1 MVLSQKRL
9 GILAVALFAVS
20 TLAVAVDA
28 GPPLVNWT
36 APSTYTASGKHT
48 MSGELGSGPM
58 PFFPI
63 TPCRQFDSRNT
74 SVLSSGVDRTI
85 TVTGAPCGVPAGT
98 LAVSVNITIFN
109 ISGAGGNGTL
119 KLGTAAAPTTSW
131 INYPPTETQR
141 ANAGAVPLSG
151 GGAIVVQAAQGGGTL
166 DLIVDING
174 YYYNGSG
181 FLSMP
186 TGDFFGILGSF
197 AAGGINF
204 TRNLE
209 ASSTNSYGLRGQ
221 VASTGNGSAAVLG
234 EAYGATGSTA
244 GVLGVVTSTGSL
256 ASGVRG
262 IAGSGEP
269 VSPAGIGS
277 NMGVFGESNTGH
289 AIAGIAGVGG
299 DGALF
304 DLHDAG
310 GSAVALAFAAYKPGA
325 TAYAFYALTGDYGG
339 TGAKYFVEP
348 HPTDSAKVI
357 HYISLEG
364 GEAGTYSRG
373 SAQTVGGFATI
384 LIPEDFRMV
393 TDEEGMT
400 VLLTP
405 VGAQASMYVVSQ
417 DLNSVVVRSN
427 RDVKF
432 HYMINGVRRGYKNFQ
447 PVADGLEFMPFSPT
461 DRMPAFSA
469 ELKARLVANGTY
481 NEDGTVNMG
490 TAEKMGWTK
499 IWQEKAEATAKAA
512 AAHKDTM
519 SKNSQTP
526 PNQ

>member
-9 GILAVALFAVS
+9 GVLAVALFAIS

-36 APSTYTASGKHT
+36 APSSYTPSGKHV

-58 PFFPI
+58 TFFPI

-74 SVLSSGVDRTI
+74 SPLTSGVDRTI

-119 KLGTAAAPTTSW
+119 KLGIAAAPTTSW
-131 INYPPTETQR
+131 INYPATETQR

-174 YYYNGSG
+174 YYYNGSA

-186 TGDFFGILGSF
+186 TGDFFSIIGDFS
-197 AAGGINF
+197 GGGLDF
-204 TRNLE
+204 VRNTQPTA
-209 ASSTNSYGLRGQ
+209 ASSFSLRGQ
-221 VASTGNGSAAVLG
+221 TASTGTGSAGVLG
-234 EAYGATGSTA
+234 ESYGATGAIS
-244 GVLGVVTSTGSL
+244 GVLGTVVSTSVFS
-256 ASGVRG
+256 AGVRG
-262 IAGSGEP
+262 ISGSGEP
-269 VSPAGIGS
+269 AGASSCCSETGVLGESKTGIGVS
-277 NMGVFGESNTGH
+277 GVSES
-289 AIAGIAGVGG
+289 AAGF
-299 DGALF
+299 F
-304 DLHDAG
+304 DLKNSS
-310 GSAVALAFAAYKPGA
+310 GSAIALAFVAYKSGA
-325 TAYAFYALTGDYGG
+325 TNYAFYASQGDFGG

-348 HPTDSAKVI
+348 HPTEASKVI

-373 SAQTVGGFATI
+373 SAQVFGGIATI
-384 LIPEDFRMV
+384 QIPEDFRLV
-393 TDEEGMT
+393 TEEEGMT

-405 VGAQASMYVVSQ
+405 IGAQASMYIVSQ

-427 RDVKF
+427 KDVKF
-432 HYMINGVRRGYKNFQ
+432 HYMINGVRRGYKSFQ
-447 PVADGLEFMPFSPT
+447 PIGEGPEFMPNSPT
-461 DRMPAFSA
+461 DRLPEGLST
-469 ELKARLVANGTY
+469 ELKGRLVRNGTY

-499 IWQEKAEATAKAA
+499 AWQEKAEAAAKSALA
-512 AAHKDTM
+512 RKEAMA
-519 SKNSQTP
+519 NNRQTP
-526 PNQ
+526 PSQ